1 MSMPTPE
8 EKSERAPATPPV
20 VGSPGACLACGAAL
34 SGRRRDQRCCS
45 GRCRAALSRRKRE
58 DRETRLR
65 ELVKVLAREAGLRAE
80 DFA

>member
-1 MSMPTPE
+1 MPQPLSPLDPS
-8 EKSERAPATPPV
+8 SETARALSPAPV
-20 VGSPGACLACGAAL
+20 VRSCPACGAEL
-34 SGRRRDQRCCS
+34 TGRQKCCS
-45 GRCRAALSRRKRE
+45 GKCRAALSRRKRE